1 MPNEMTREQTW
12 AAIHSERT
20 TLAADLVD
28 LPDDRW
34 AAPSLCAEWSV
45 EQTLAHLTA
54 GAFETRWRWLASVI
68 RARGNFDRHNQRG
81 LTTHLGNTPHAT
93 LNSFRNAIPST
104 TAASGHHWAW
114 LGEIVIHAE
123 DIRRPLGITP
133 STPPHIAAEVVGHF
147 TVKNFTVK
155 SKTHAAGL
163 HLRATDS
170 TFEHGQGPEVAGPT
184 LSLLMVLSGRPTHLA
199 DLHGEGVPRIA
210 AAIA

>member
-104 TAASGHHWAW
+104 TAASASN
-114 LGEIVIHAE
+114 L
-123 DIRRPLGITP
+123 
-133 STPPHIAAEVVGHF
+133 F
-147 TVKNFTVK
+147 
-155 SKTHAAGL
+155 
-163 HLRATDS
+163 
-170 TFEHGQGPEVAGPT
+170 
-184 LSLLMVLSGRPTHLA
+184 
-199 DLHGEGVPRIA
+199 
-210 AAIA
+210 